1 MRIVFIGSSKSSK
14 ALLEKSIKLNLNIVG
29 ICTLKKSFNHDFC
42 DLKKIFSNLKIPK
55 FYSTDINSAASY
67 NWIKNKKPDLIFC
80 FGWSQILEKKIF
92 LLPKIATIGFH
103 PSELPKNR
111 GRHPI
116 IWSLALGL
124 KKTASTFFLINNE
137 KPDSGEIISQ
147 KKIKINNTDTAQTLY
162 DKIIRQSLKQL
173 SKIINI
179 FKEGKKIVKKKTNTS
194 NYWRKRNY
202 LDGVIDWRMSAKK
215 IYDLTRALDKPYMH
229 SHFFLKKKEVKIL
242 SCKIINYKNNN
253 NNINL
258 EPGKI
263 ILKRSNFFD
272 VKCGEGVVRILKT
285 NKKLKLDKINY
296 L

>member
-124 KKTASTFFLINNE
+124 KKTASTFFLINQYKQSNALLLA
-137 KPDSGEIISQ
+137 DYFVSSYYVFIFMIVRSLAAFLLLSLFQ
-147 KKIKINNTDTAQTLY
+147 IK
-162 DKIIRQSLKQL
+162 KQL
-173 SKIINI
+173 SFFMI
-179 FKEGKKIVKKKTNTS
+179 FKRG
-194 NYWRKRNY
+194 Y
-202 LDGVIDWRMSAKK
+202 LYSISV
-215 IYDLTRALDKPYMH
+215 
-229 SHFFLKKKEVKIL
+229 FLFSRLER
-242 SCKIINYKNNN
+242 INAY
-253 NNINL
+253 
-258 EPGKI
+258 
-263 ILKRSNFFD
+263 
-272 VKCGEGVVRILKT
+272 
-285 NKKLKLDKINY
+285 Y
-296 L
+296 LP